1 MQKILAIFDFCET
14 LVSIQSLLPYLE
26 MVGKENPH
34 YNGRILRLQ
43 QRILPR
49 LHRYTKIPL
58 FDFKAPRYPQLK
70 GMDILHA
77 RELAKEYVQKE
88 LIYKTNEKVLERL
101 RFHQE
106 NGHTIIIVS
115 GGLEIYI
122 TEFAKLFGIEN
133 VVAISLQEQNGILN
147 GEIDG
152 IHTMEYRKLY
162 KLTQMFDM
170 SMFDLQNSYAY
181 SDCPSDIPLLSFVG
195 NGVAIECGKDIQWAK
210 IMGYKIL

>member
-1 MQKILAIFDFCET
+1 MQTILAIFDFCET
-14 LVSIQSLLPYLE
+14 LVSIQSIPPYLE

-34 YNGRILRLQ
+34 YNARMLRLQ

-70 GMDILHA
+70 GMDMLRA
-77 RELAKEYVQKE
+77 QELAKEYVQKE
-88 LIYKTNEKVLERL
+88 LIYKTNEKVLKRL

-106 NGHTIIIVS
+106 SGHTIIIVS

-122 TEFAKLFGIEN
+122 TEFAKLFGIKN
-133 VVAISLQEQNGILN
+133 IVAISLQEQNGILN
-147 GEIDG
+147 GEMDG
-152 IHTMEYRKLY
+152 IHTMEHRKLY

-170 SMFDLQNSYAY
+170 DMFDLQNSYVY